1 MRPADTPAPAVQ
13 ARLACRVRPS
23 PHIWARSAGR
33 AHIGSKVSKLSGH
46 GLSNSGCS
54 VPRHR
59 MQPNAGVHDFRART
73 WGDRNLATAGVVAGT
88 HARGGPHGFD
98 ELPFR
103 NGTSVSGRSRG
114 WPAARANARQQAR
127 WSSLV
132 QTAPASGG
140 LRSARTGKAPPSGP
154 RGMPLGPRVR
164 TDHMSGSSPASRRLA
179 ARPQVS
185 RCGQPAAVRRARPL
199 R

>member
-1 MRPADTPAPAVQ
+1 M
-13 ARLACRVRPS
+13 
-23 PHIWARSAGR
+23 
-33 AHIGSKVSKLSGH
+33 SGTVTSL
-46 GLSNSGCS
+46 G
-54 VPRHR
+54 
-59 MQPNAGVHDFRART
+59 AGVADLAVGDEVIGLIDF
-73 WGDRNLATAGVVAGT
+73 DRDGAAAEYVVMPAASLAAKPNSVSHVAAATLPLAALTAGVVAGT
-88 HARGGPHGFD
+88 HARSGPHGFD
-98 ELPFR
+98 ELPYR